1 MSSDLV
7 LSKTEL
13 NSHFR
18 KTISHGRVLHIGVA
32 AVLFGRGL
40 PWGLDHMVN
49 ILWSNH
55 VSYLNNS
62 IVLHWE

>member
-18 KTISHGRVLHIGVA
+18 KTISHGRVLHIGLA
-32 AVLFGRGL
+32 AVLFGRGAAL
-40 PWGLDHMVN
+40 GIRPHG
-49 ILWSNH
+49 
-55 VSYLNNS
+55 
-62 IVLHWE
+62 

>member
-32 AVLFGRGL
+32 AVLFGRGAAL
-40 PWGLDHMVN
+40 GIRPHG
-49 ILWSNH
+49 
-55 VSYLNNS
+55 
-62 IVLHWE
+62 